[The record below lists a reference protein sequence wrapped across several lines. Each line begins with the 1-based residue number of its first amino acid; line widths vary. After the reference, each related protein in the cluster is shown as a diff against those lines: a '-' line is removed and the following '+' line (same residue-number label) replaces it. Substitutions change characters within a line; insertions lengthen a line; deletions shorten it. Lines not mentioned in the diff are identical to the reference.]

1 MFSMD
6 LFVMASEY
14 ALKIDVNFNT
24 NKLNLGF
31 SLKVLTLSGQGVI
44 CTLLIWNLE
53 ALSDLG

>member
-1 MFSMD
+1 MD